1 LIVRR
6 LAAVILALLPGAAL
20 AQTCA
25 GQDLIAALPEAK
37 RAAISAAADAAP
49 YPQGNLWRATKD
61 GQTVTL
67 LGTYHLDDP
76 RHAAIMDR
84 VAPDLDG
91 ATVLLVEAGP
101 AEEKELLSHMAKDP
115 SLMLA
120 PQDQPTLVEVL
131 PDAEWQALA
140 QAMRDRGVPPFMASR
155 FRHWYVSML
164 LSVPPCAMSQT
175 MASGGLDKRLIE
187 RAGARGIA
195 VRALEPW
202 DTALRIFDDMP
213 QDAQISMIRSTLALE
228 EQAEDHMATLTAAYF
243 AEDSRLIWEFLRDV
257 SYGLPGMTREAV
269 DAEFAAMEEA
279 LMSARNRAW
288 VPVIEGAAAQGP
300 VFAAFGALHL
310 SGQDGILALLERDG
324 WSLERLPFPQ

>member
-1 LIVRR
+1 LIVRH
-6 LAAVILALLPGAAL
+6 LAVAVLALLPGAAL

-37 RAAISAAADAAP
+37 RAAIAAAAEAAP
-49 YPQGNLWRATKD
+49 YAQGNLWRATRD

-76 RHAAIMDR
+76 RHAAIMDS
-84 VAPDLDG
+84 VLPALD
-91 ATVLLVEAGP
+91 AASVLLVEAGP
-101 AEEKELLSHMAKDP
+101 AEEKELLSRMAKDP

-120 PQDQPTLVEVL
+120 PQDEPTLVEVL
-131 PDAEWQALA
+131 PEAEWQALA

-164 LSVPPCAMSQT
+164 LAVPPCAMNPA
-175 MASGGLDKRLIE
+175 MASGGLDKRLIDLAE
-187 RAGARGIA
+187 TRGIA

-228 EQAEDHMATLTAAYF
+228 DQAEDHMATLTAAYF
-243 AEDSRLIWEFLRDV
+243 AEESRLIWEFLRDI
-257 SYGLPGMTREAV
+257 SYGLPGMTRAAV
-269 DAEFAAMEEA
+269 DSEFAAMEEA
-279 LMSARNRAW
+279 LMSSRNRAW
-288 VPVIEGAAAQGP
+288 IPVIEQAAAQGP
-300 VFAAFGALHL
+300 VFAAFGSLHL
-310 SGQDGILALLERDG
+310 SGREGVLALMERDG
-324 WSLERLPFPQ
+324 WTLERLPFPQ